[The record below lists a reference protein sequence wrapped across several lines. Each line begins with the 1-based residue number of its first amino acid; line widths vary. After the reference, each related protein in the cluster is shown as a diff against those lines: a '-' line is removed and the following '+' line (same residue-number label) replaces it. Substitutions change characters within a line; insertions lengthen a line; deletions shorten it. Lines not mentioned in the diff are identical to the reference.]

1 MEYLVFKLLFV
12 AVTAAVIIW
21 KITGAKKI
29 EKPTE
34 TEDGNFA
41 ITKPEDEFMEGI
53 EYDEIKVDPKFKV
66 NAEAERIKNPNG
78 TPTGNPR

>member
-12 AVTAAVIIW
+12 AITAAVIIW
-21 KITGAKKI
+21 KITGSKKI

-41 ITKPEDEFMEGI
+41 IPKPEDEFMEGI
-53 EYDEIKVDPKFKV
+53 EYDEIRVNQNAKIPDPKGK
-66 NAEAERIKNPNG
+66 
-78 TPTGNPR
+78 PTIRP